1 MARVWP
7 QWELY
12 ERLIARLFADQLT
25 TDFCVTPNAKI
36 TGVITGISRQ
46 IDVLIEDRH
55 DTDNSRR
62 LIVDA
67 KKKRR
72 KVDVK
77 DVEEF
82 KGLMEDVLATHGYL
96 ICPEG
101 YTPAAEKR
109 AQELISI
116 RILPLEHLDDFD
128 PSTWPACRKP
138 KCKHGRIFW
147 DGYPFFS
154 MRLQPLHH
162 SGVNSALRI
171 DRLHFVGK
179 CDKCGGFHVLCKTC
193 GDLFHLVED
202 DEEDSGSKCKCNPPW
217 FWIASIEEDD
227 SGHKSAELHVC
238 FLTDSSVR
246 TVNRRSL

>member
-1 MARVWP
+1 LV
-7 QWELY
+7 
-12 ERLIARLFADQLT
+12 ARLFADQLS
-25 TDFCVTPNAKI
+25 TDLCVTPNAHVVGRI
-36 TGVITGISRQ
+36 SGVSRQ
-46 IDVLIEDRH
+46 LDVLIESRH

-96 ICPEG
+96 VCPSG
-101 YTPAAEKR
+101 YTEAAEKR

-116 RILPLEHLDDFD
+116 RILPLDHLDNFD
-128 PSTWPACRKP
+128 PSTWPSCLKP
-138 KCKHGRIFW
+138 RCKKGKIFW
-147 DGYPFFS
+147 DGYPVFFIRTVPAS
-154 MRLQPLHH
+154 FLAENKVLE
-162 SGVNSALRI
+162 LE
-171 DRLHFVGK
+171 RLHFVGK
-179 CDKCGGFHVLCKTC
+179 CDCCGGFHIWCKTC
-193 GDLFHLVED
+193 GDFLYLPEND
-202 DEEDSGSKCKCNPPW
+202 DDHCGTQCKCKPPW

-227 SGHKSAELHVC
+227 DGNASAELHVC
-238 FLTDSSVR
+238 SADGTVR